1 MGLKV
6 FRIGICLWLLGAVL
20 YGQKIA
26 VMDLRPLGYFDKEE
40 IQVLSERFRSEIVKT
55 KKYEVM
61 ERQDMEQLDKEL
73 ALQLSSGFDANRVAE
88 AGKKS
93 GARYVI
99 LGSIGKIGTRYT
111 IDVKL
116 VDCETSRIEESVA
129 EDYRGDIEGLVKV
142 MHKIAFQ
149 LAGIKEKSNTSKW
162 VTAGVVSAGTAAI
175 IMLVK
180 GQATTPSGLPMPP
193 NPPSVP

>member
-1 MGLKV
+1 MKV
-6 FRIGICLWLLGAVL
+6 VRMGICLWLLGAVL

-129 EDYRGDIEGLVKV
+129 EDYRGDIE
-142 MHKIAFQ
+142 A
-149 LAGIKEKSNTSKW
+149 
-162 VTAGVVSAGTAAI
+162 VSYTH
-175 IMLVK
+175 L
-180 GQATTPSGLPMPP
+180 TLPTILR
-193 NPPSVP
+193 V

>member
-73 ALQLSSGFDANRVAE
+73 ALQLSSGFDANRAV
-88 AGKKS
+88 S
-93 GARYVI
+93 YTHLTLPTI
-99 LGSIGKIGTRYT
+99 LR
-111 IDVKL
+111 V
-116 VDCETSRIEESVA
+116 
-129 EDYRGDIEGLVKV
+129 
-142 MHKIAFQ
+142 
-149 LAGIKEKSNTSKW
+149 
-162 VTAGVVSAGTAAI
+162 
-175 IMLVK
+175 
-180 GQATTPSGLPMPP
+180 
-193 NPPSVP
+193 